1 MSRLFIA
8 VTLAFCTNALAH
20 PGHSSIAATFDE
32 WLHLLLN
39 PDHLFGAIAAL
50 FFVAA
55 VVFGSVKHA
64 RKGRRDDSR

>member
-1 MSRLFIA
+1 MHRLFVA
-8 VTLAFCTNALAH
+8 ATLAHCTEAFAH

-32 WLHLLLN
+32 WLHLLLS

-50 FFVAA
+50 LLVGGAITLT
-55 VVFGSVKHA
+55 VRHA